1 MRALMET
8 QATFSVVRREEFAFE
23 PSADRFDAVLKPVR
37 LAERRGSRWPGT
49 RLIGRQFA
57 RVTRYRC
64 DPEYLPMLYEL
75 GSLAAWA
82 APAMPEDP
90 WFESEQGRVSFLSVS
105 REGRGW
111 LLDSELAEELAEDMT
126 LEPQQIKPHELR
138 ELIAR
143 G

>member
-1 MRALMET
+1 MRALVET
-8 QATFSVVRREEFAFE
+8 QSTFSLVRREGVLFADT
-23 PSADRFDAVLKPVR
+23 ADRLDKALQPVR

-64 DPEYLPMLYEL
+64 DPDYLPIFYEI
-75 GSLAAWA
+75 GSLAAFT
-82 APAMPEDP
+82 APGLPEDP
-90 WFESEQGRVSFLSVS
+90 WFESEQGRVSFLSVT
-105 REGRGW
+105 REGAAW
-111 LLDSELAEELAEDMT
+111 LLDAELAEELSESME
-126 LEPQQIKPHELR
+126 LKPRQLKPHELR